1 MVEEEAMV
9 RLQELNDWND
19 EQFIQELGGVF
30 ESSPWVAK
38 KAVKFRPFTS
48 LKDLHEK
55 MVGIVADS
63 PQTEQ
68 LELIRSHPDL
78 GANIK
83 MSSQSVSEQEEAGL
97 RDLTEEEFRSF
108 HHLNEIYQQRFQF
121 PFIFAVKGK
130 RKTEIHAA
138 LRTRVANDRRAE
150 FEKALEEV
158 YAIASFRLIDKI
170 EE

>member
-1 MVEEEAMV
+1 M
-9 RLQELNDWND
+9 
-19 EQFIQELGGVF
+19 GG
-30 ESSPWVAK
+30 E

-121 PFIFAVKGK
+121 PFIFAVKENVK
-130 RKTEIHAA
+130 
-138 LRTRVANDRRAE
+138 LRFTPHCERGLLMTDERNFRRRWKKSMRSLP
-150 FEKALEEV
+150 FV
-158 YAIASFRLIDKI
+158 F
-170 EE
+170 